1 MTAAQLDRVKRILAD
16 VSRLPPNERSQFV
29 AKECGHDTAVRR
41 EVQSL
46 LDLET
51 RAGEFLNFPLPEL
64 MGAKDRSLVAP
75 LAPGSLVKGRYRI
88 QELLA
93 KGGFAA
99 VYLAVD
105 EAVAQKPVVLKLLER
120 EYQSESFRE
129 VFEAELQS
137 LSRLQH
143 PNVAGLTDAGELA
156 DGSPFLV
163 MSFIP
168 GKTLRQALQ
177 EGPISPSRQRLILEG
192 LGQALAATHR
202 AGVWHLDVKPE
213 NVIVSDANT
222 PAERVTLVDFGIA
235 RLKMLPGNAVRMAAT
250 TRYAAPEQLDN
261 PSAQCDLYALA
272 LVAFELTTGHL
283 PDLSRPIEHQMHGPR
298 PMRLAVTQAL
308 NRDPGQRQATAEEFV
323 EQALAEPRMAWP
335 AKLAAIGAVG
345 LLTAAGAVSMWWNAP
360 KPTKLF
366 APAPLVTAPGLQYR
380 PAFSADGE
388 WIYFASPVANHFD
401 IFRQRLTGGD
411 PVRIVVHTAD
421 DDDPMPSPDGA
432 NLAFIRRAPNSVTA
446 ILTKSDGSGPEME
459 LFRERDVDSFGW
471 HPAGRHLVVSAGF
484 PDEGINRL
492 RLFEIATRRWTEL
505 ASAPAGMQDD
515 HYPAAAPDGRS
526 IAFVRKWKDGSADL
540 FVMDVDA
547 RLQPVGNPRRITNKL
562 ERIESVQWT
571 PDSRELIYAAG
582 PLGQA
587 SVMRV
592 SAAGGDPQPL
602 LGLEKQVER
611 IAVPLRAWKLAYSVH
626 RSDINIWRQDLVA
639 QTTPGAEQ
647 LLLASSYDD
656 EEPRISPDGTMIA
669 FSSSR
674 SGTEQIWVA
683 DSDGNEAR
691 QVTFHPD
698 ANSMAVNWSRDS
710 KELVISIRQASQG
723 ERVFL
728 APAKGGEGLVQILAD
743 AMATDISRDGRWLYF
758 VRKTDGVKRLWR
770 TEYPSPKTFVR
781 MTPGPAAYAR
791 EAVDAKSVYFAQQHE
806 DAGLWQQPLR
816 GGPPKR
822 VADRLYRRNLFVPS
836 KDGVY
841 YMARSGDAF
850 GLFFLSQTTGQTKR
864 VAAFSQD
871 IFWGLDLSPDQR
883 SVYYSRYDVAN
894 ADIML
899 IDDFR

>member
-1 MTAAQLDRVKRILAD
+1 MMTVAQLDRVKRILAD

-29 AKECGHDTAVRR
+29 AKECGHDPAVLR

-51 RAGEFLNFPLPEL
+51 RAGGFLNVPLPEL

-93 KGGFAA
+93 KGGFTA

-105 EAVAQKPVVLKLLER
+105 ETVAQKPVVVKILER
-120 EYQSESFRE
+120 EYRPASFRE

-137 LSRLQH
+137 LSRLLH

-177 EGPISPSRQRLILEG
+177 EGPISPSRRRLILEG
-192 LGQALAATHR
+192 LGQALAAIHR

-283 PDLSRPIEHQMHGPR
+283 PDLSSRPIEHQMQGPR

-308 NRDPGQRQATAEEFV
+308 NRDPGQRQATVEEFV
-323 EQALAEPRMAWP
+323 EQALAEPRMARP
-335 AKLAAIGAVG
+335 ARLAAIGAVG
-345 LLTAAGAVSMWWNAP
+345 LLTAAGAVSMWWSAP
-360 KPTKLF
+360 KATKLF

-388 WIYFASPVANHFD
+388 WIYFASPVANQFD
-401 IFRQRLTGGD
+401 IFRQRVTGGD
-411 PVRIVVHTAD
+411 PVRIVSHPAAD
-421 DDDPMPSPDGA
+421 DNPSPSPDGKS
-432 NLAFIRRAPNSVTA
+432 LAFIRSVPNSETI
-446 ILTKSDGSGPEME
+446 ILARSDGSGPERE
-459 LFRERDVDSFGW
+459 LFTERGVDNFAW
-471 HPAGRHLVVSAGF
+471 HPDGRHLIVSTGF
-484 PDEGINRL
+484 PEGGINQL
-492 RLFEIATRRWTEL
+492 KVVEIATRQSRDLVPVPEETQ
-505 ASAPAGMQDD
+505 GD
-515 HYPAAAPDGRS
+515 HYPAAAPHGRS
-526 IAFVRKWKDGSADL
+526 IAFVRKWRDGSADL
-540 FVMDVDA
+540 FIIDVDA
-547 RLQPVGNPRRITNKL
+547 RLQPIGAPRRVTNKL

-592 SAAGGDPQPL
+592 AAAGGIPQPL

-626 RSDINIWRQDLVA
+626 RSDINIWRQDLS
-639 QTTPGAEQ
+639 GAATEQ
-647 LLLASSYDD
+647 CLLASSYDD

-674 SGTEQIWVA
+674 SGAEQIWVA
-683 DSDGNEAR
+683 DSAGNQAR
-691 QVTFHPD
+691 QVTFHSD
-698 ANSMAVNWSRDS
+698 ANAMAVTWSRDS
-710 KELVISIRQASQG
+710 KQLVISIRQASQG

-728 APAKGGEGLVQILAD
+728 APANGGEGLVQILAD
-743 AMATDISRDGRWLYF
+743 AMATDVSHDGRWLYF
-758 VRKTDGVKRLWR
+758 VRKTDGVKHLWR
-770 TEYPSPKTFVR
+770 TEYPSPKTFVTV
-781 MTPGPAAYAR
+781 TPGPAAYAR

-871 IFWGLDLSPDQR
+871 IFWGLDLSPDER
-883 SVYYSRYDVAN
+883 SVYYSQYDVAN